1 MFEFLSITRNCCCC
15 LFCCR
20 LYWKRPP
27 VCWTM
32 TSTGPWHTCVLPS
45 PGGCTHGRTTVT
57 SACSSTR
64 GGRACRRKSLCSGD
78 TSGAAESDSK
88 QQFSQWCIDQI
99 ILLLLSTASVL
110 YVSLLTKPAV
120 SLCAASCGHL
130 YHLQCL
136 QQKEC
141 VWGVASADP
150 QQRWSCYKCS
160 SSRAGKGGPAIE
172 PRRGRSSTQA
182 QVSICMTA
190 AEPRELHKY
199 GN

>member
-1 MFEFLSITRNCCCC
+1 
-15 LFCCR
+15 
-20 LYWKRPP
+20 
-27 VCWTM
+27 M
-32 TSTGPWHTCVLPS
+32 TSTGPWRTCVLPS
-45 PGGCTHGRTTVT
+45 PGGCTRGRTTVT

-64 GGRACRRKSLCSGD
+64 GSRACRRRSLCSGD
-78 TSGAAESDSK
+78 TGGAAAAAAV
-88 QQFSQWCIDQI
+88 QPIMDQSNI
-99 ILLLLSTASVL
+99 CPLASVL
-110 YVSLLTKPAV
+110 KPTV

-172 PRRGRSSTQA
+172 PKRGRSSTQA
-182 QVSICMTA
+182 QVRTSRTA
-190 AEPRELHKY
+190 AEFKRRATVIWKSVVSTSLT
-199 GN
+199 